1 MDKCACGPLTEVT
14 LWVRLKLRNYGGS
27 GRRGRRLFR
36 KASLPTK
43 VDTDIRVTL
52 RCAERDKRW
61 AAQQKASRIFV
72 KCVLKGEK
80 SKAYRYRWL
89 HVPKEED
96 YCRTRYIS
104 VLVNF
109 GDPTHKCLSP
119 HALHETSTLQ
129 QPAAAPSISPPRS

>member
-1 MDKCACGPLTEVT
+1 MGSVETA
-14 LWVRLKLRNYGGS
+14 KLRWERTKREKAFLKSLTSYKS
-27 GRRGRRLFR
+27 RRRH
-36 KASLPTK
+36 
-43 VDTDIRVTL
+43 TL

-119 HALHETSTLQ
+119 HALHETSTP
-129 QPAAAPSISPPRS
+129 QPAAD